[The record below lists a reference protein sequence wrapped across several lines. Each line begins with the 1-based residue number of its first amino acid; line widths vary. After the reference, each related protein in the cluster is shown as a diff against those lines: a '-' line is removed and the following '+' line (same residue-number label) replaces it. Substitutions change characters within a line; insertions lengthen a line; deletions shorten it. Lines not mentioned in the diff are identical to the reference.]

1 MSFRRS
7 LRLRLLLVG
16 LAGVAVAALLLA
28 LWLGQAYREAS
39 QRTFDRE
46 LQEELHTLLVA
57 LEADEQGRIFLQ
69 AEPEDQHYAQPLSGH
84 YWWVLAGDLKF
95 RSRSVW
101 DAQLQLTVPTA
112 PGPAEV
118 LEMPGPRDTPL
129 RAMVQAVA
137 FEGVRSPV
145 VVVVAADRTL
155 LEAEA
160 AQFRWLAGGAVAL
173 VTVCLLLLLA
183 LQMVFALR
191 PLTNLADTANRV
203 RRGATDRF
211 PEQGLPSEV
220 APLARH
226 LNELL
231 DHHDRS
237 VRRARTAAQDLAH
250 ALKTPLSVLSLEAA
264 RPGGTSGDVVAEQV
278 ARMHASVD
286 RHLGRGVAI
295 DQRGRTPVGPVVEAL
310 LVLMRRVHDGRG
322 LRFERVPG
330 DDLVFAGSRED
341 LEEMLGNLLENAAKW
356 ARTRVLAEA
365 GHDARG
371 LWIEVRDDGPGL
383 PPQQREAALQRG
395 VRLDERVAGSGLG
408 LAICSD
414 LAAAHGGRL
423 ELGDAP
429 EGGLRARLVFPDQQ
443 PSG

>member
-28 LWLGQAYREAS
+28 LWLGQAFREAS

-84 YWWVLAGDLKF
+84 YWWVMAGDLQF

-112 PGPAEV
+112 PGPAQV

-183 LQMVFALR
+183 LQMMFALR
-191 PLTNLADTANRV
+191 PLTKLADTANRV

-211 PEQGLPSEV
+211 PEKGLPSEV

-264 RPGGTSGDVVAEQV
+264 HPGEKTGEVVAEQV

-295 DQRGRTPVGPVVEAL
+295 DQRGRTPVAPVVDAL
-310 LVLMRRVHDGRG
+310 LALMRRVHDGRG
-322 LRFERVPG
+322 LRFERLPG

-341 LEEMLGNLLENAAKW
+341 LEEMLGNLLDNAGKW
-356 ARTRVLAEA
+356 ARSCVRVAWGA
-365 GHDARG
+365 SRDS
-371 LWIEVRDDGPGL
+371 LWLEVRDDGPGL
-383 PPQQREAALQRG
+383 PESEREQALARG
-395 VRLDERVAGSGLG
+395 VRMDQRQPGSGLG
-408 LAICSD
+408 LAIASD
-414 LAAAHGGRL
+414 LAEGYGGRL
-423 ELGDAP
+423 VLGP
-429 EGGLRARLVFPDQQ
+429 VEPSGLCARLELPAA
-443 PSG
+443 